1 MSHPLVS
8 VIIPVY
14 NGEPYLT
21 EALDS
26 VFAQDYR
33 PIEVIVL
40 DDGSTDGSAHI
51 ATSYGSLVR
60 YYYQPNRGL
69 GVSTARNKGVEL
81 AQGEFL
87 SFLDA
92 DDVWAAGKI
101 TCQLNAFTMNSDL
114 DMVFGVVQQFYSP
127 ELSAEV
133 KSQVRYT
140 NEIMP
145 GYVAGTLLIPHE
157 TFDRVGPFATSFR
170 VGEFIDWY
178 AKAKEYGLKER
189 MLPDVLLKRRIHTNN
204 MGIRDRVHQ
213 KDYLRILKASLNR
226 RRKSDA

>member
-1 MSHPLVS
+1 MSRPLVS
-8 VIIPVY
+8 VIVPVY
-14 NGEPYLT
+14 NGEPYLA

-26 VFAQDYR
+26 IFAQDHR
-33 PIEVIVL
+33 PLEVIVL
-40 DDGSTDGSAHI
+40 DDGSTDDSARI
-51 ATSYGSLVR
+51 ATSYGSRVR
-60 YYYQPNRGL
+60 YHYQPNQDL
-69 GVSTARNKGVEL
+69 GVSTARNRGVEL

-92 DDVWAAGKI
+92 DDIWVAGKI
-101 TCQLNAFTMNSDL
+101 SCQLNTFREDSDL
-114 DMVFGVVQQFYSP
+114 DMVFGAVQQFYSP

-145 GYVAGTLLIPHE
+145 GYVAGTLLIPRE
-157 TFDRVGPFATSFR
+157 VFDRVGPFATNFR

-178 AKAKEYGLKER
+178 AKAKEYGLQER
-189 MLPDVLLKRRIHTNN
+189 MLPDVLLKRRIHASN
-204 MGIRDRVHQ
+204 MGIRDRIHQ

-226 RRKSDA
+226 RRKSDP